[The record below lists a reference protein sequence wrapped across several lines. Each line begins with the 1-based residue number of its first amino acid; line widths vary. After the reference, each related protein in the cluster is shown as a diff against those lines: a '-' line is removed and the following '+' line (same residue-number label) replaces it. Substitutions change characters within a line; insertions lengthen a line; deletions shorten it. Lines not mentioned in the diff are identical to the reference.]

1 MTRFLADE
9 DFNNDILRGLLRR
22 LVHLDVVRVQDIGLR
37 GADDDTVL
45 ERAVVEGR
53 VLLTHDVSTLIGRAF
68 ERIRAGSLLSGVIAV
83 AQSMPVGSAIEDLVL
98 VIECSVP
105 RGLVEPRP
113 PPPAPLGGR
122 HDALWALASMPAT
135 RRRMGFTL
143 PSASAAASQ

>member
-45 ERAVVEGR
+45 ARAVVEGR

-68 ERIRAGSLLSGVIAV
+68 ERIRAGSSLPGVIAV

-105 RGLVEPRP
+105 EDWSNRVRHL
-113 PPPAPLGGR
+113 PLR
-122 HDALWALASMPAT
+122 
-135 RRRMGFTL
+135 
-143 PSASAAASQ
+143 

>member
-22 LVHLDVVRVQDIGLR
+22 LVRLDVIRVQDIGLR

-45 ERAVVEGR
+45 ARAFVEGR

-68 ERIRAGSLLSGVIAV
+68 DRIRAGSSLPGVIAV

-98 VIECSVP
+98 VIECIVP
-105 RGLVEPRP
+105 
-113 PPPAPLGGR
+113 
-122 HDALWALASMPAT
+122 
-135 RRRMGFTL
+135 
-143 PSASAAASQ
+143 